1 MKKIAKN
8 RVIHKITIILALIVS
23 LNFIAPKYSFASV
36 EDIAGGLLKE
46 VVQLFAAIGDVVM
59 GGLNHFMLGTAGV
72 SSAMLDQNDINLSDP
87 NSWLV
92 SNLDDADAPTVDLDE
107 EEFTMD
113 EKTFLLD
120 ADEFKIPNMLYSP
133 ENIFANNIAVLDI
146 NFLNPNQ
153 YQSVVVE
160 GKNEQQA
167 EKMAQSA
174 AGGELQEVIA
184 SWYKAF
190 RNIAIVGL
198 LSVLVYLGIRILISS
213 TATDKAK
220 YKESLKDWAVALCLV
235 FVIHFIMSG
244 ILMATS
250 AFNNLFGA
258 SIDEG
263 IIVEGTKS
271 NGEELKF
278 RTNLIGLARFK
289 AQGDQ
294 WQDATVYT
302 IIYLALVIYTVIFTV
317 IYFKRFL
324 WMAFFTMIAPL
335 VALTYP
341 IDRAGDGHAQA
352 FNLWFK
358 EYTMNAILQP
368 VHLILYTV
376 FVSSAIDLATDN
388 PIYAIVAIAFLLP
401 AEKFVKKMF
410 GFDKAETAGGFGSF
424 AGGALTMKGLNM
436 LSHLGKGKS
445 GSSGK
450 SGGSDGGDNG
460 NARKI
465 NFAKNDNAGKLSEFS
480 SGTDNG
486 NRGGANNPR
495 IDDGNPN
502 ERDEVPE
509 NNESSEDNGRVPR
522 GIDSFPNNDSENPYL
537 ENEEDKGDFLAEDEH
552 IPTWAEMNDLKE
564 KRDLYSSIA
573 NNEDNSPISRAENQK
588 KLDEIN
594 ERIERGKELRRGRA
608 VETAKGLGRFA
619 LKGAKPLGKG
629 LKFAGKGLLRA
640 TGAIGG
646 ATVGLAAGLTT
657 GDMSNAISMATAG
670 AVAGNMIGKTA
681 GTIPG
686 RAINFGKNQANNIRN
701 IPGKLEDEWNDS
713 MHGPVVARQKRIQRQ
728 NAQAREA
735 LLKDK
740 DERKQAKE
748 LAGKIGYNGSI
759 DNILNAKA
767 DLREQGI
774 TDEDL
779 INDTISTEY
788 KQEKTLT
795 GDNHRN
801 YVNGAGFI
809 NKMGYNKSDINDV
822 KKMNSFEE
830 RVQAELPGDQ
840 EAQNKV
846 MYITTG
852 ILGADKLYKMRQQ
865 SGEAKIQ
872 PVLSKKL
879 EKPVEN
885 INVENIESKRK
896 NKRERTRQ
904 KQIAIQEKRKNKGKK

>member
-1 MKKIAKN
+1 MKKITKN

-107 EEFTMD
+107 EKFTMD

-244 ILMATS
+244 ILMATN

-401 AEKFVKKMF
+401 AEKFIKKMF

-445 GSSGK
+445 SSSGK

-465 NFAKNDNAGKLSEFS
+465 NFAKTDDAGKLSEFG
-480 SGTDNG
+480 SGKDNG

-495 IDDGNPN
+495 LDDGNPN

-657 GDMSNAISMATAG
+657 GDMSNAVSMAAAG

-701 IPGKLEDEWNDS
+701 IPNNLEDAWNDS
-713 MHGPVVARQKRIQRQ
+713 MYGPAVARQKRIQRQ
-728 NAQAREA
+728 NEQAREA
-735 LLKDK
+735 LLKNK
-740 DERKQAKE
+740 DERNKAKE
-748 LAGKIGYNGSI
+748 LAGKMGYNGSI

-767 DLREQGI
+767 DLYEQGI
-774 TDEDL
+774 TDDDL
-779 INDTISTEY
+779 INNTIQTEY
-788 KQEKTLT
+788 KQEKELN
-795 GDNHRN
+795 GNRHN
-801 YVNGAGFI
+801 QYVGAAGFI
-809 NKMGYNKSDINDV
+809 NKNNYSKADIDDV
-822 KKMNSFEE
+822 KKMGALEE
-830 RVQAELPGDQ
+830 RVQAKLPSDQ
-840 EAQNKV
+840 EAQNDV
-846 MYITTG
+846 MKITTG
-852 ILGADKLYKMRQQ
+852 ILGADDVYSMRQQ
-865 SGEAKIQ
+865 AGQTRIKS
-872 PVLSKKL
+872 VTSKKPA
-879 EKPVEN
+879 KPTQPTQPEQPA
-885 INVENIESKRK
+885 EPTQPTKP
-896 NKRERTRQ
+896 RT
-904 KQIAIQEKRKNKGKK
+904 QEANT

>member
-23 LNFIAPKYSFASV
+23 LNFIAPKYSFAGV

-72 SSAMLDQNDINLSDP
+72 SSAMLDQHDINLEEGSG
-87 NSWLV
+87 SWLV
-92 SNLDDADAPTVDLDE
+92 TGISSDAPTVDLNQE
-107 EEFTMD
+107 KYAMD

-146 NFLNPNQ
+146 NFLNPNE
-153 YQSVVVE
+153 YQSVVIE
-160 GKNEQQA
+160 GENMEQA
-167 EKMAQSA
+167 EKMSQSA
-174 AGGELQEVIA
+174 AGGELQKVIS

-263 IIVEGTKS
+263 IIVKTTASDGDSLTFK
-271 NGEELKF
+271 
-278 RTNLIGLARFK
+278 TNLIGLARFK

-401 AEKFVKKMF
+401 AEKFIKKMF

-450 SGGSDGGDNG
+450 SGGSGSVDSENGG
-460 NARKI
+460 KI
-465 NFAKNDNAGKLSEFS
+465 NFAKTADAGKLNGFASE
-480 SGTDNG
+480 GTNQ
-486 NRGGANNPR
+486 
-495 IDDGNPN
+495 DDGTNRN
-502 ERDEVPE
+502 TRLLD
-509 NNESSEDNGRVPR
+509 GQ
-522 GIDSFPNNDSENPYL
+522 
-537 ENEEDKGDFLAEDEH
+537 ENEQDNNVRVQQEQEPE
-552 IPTWAEMNDLKE
+552 PEQNNN
-564 KRDLYSSIA
+564 RQSIF
-573 NNEDNSPISRAENQK
+573 NEQPEDNSNITDGFISEGLEDGNVPSWKQMRDMRQTRDMFEEQANNDALSE
-588 KLDEIN
+588 DEREIARQRLESTN
-594 ERIERGKELRRGRA
+594 RDIKEGKARRKER
-608 VETAKGLGRFA
+608 LGRFGNFA
-619 LKGAKPLGKG
+619 LRGAKPLGKG

-657 GDMSNAISMATAG
+657 GDMSNAVSMAAAG

-681 GTIPG
+681 STIPS
-686 RAINFGKNQANNIRN
+686 RAMNFGKNQANSISK
-701 IPGKLEDEWNDS
+701 IPGNIADAWNEE
-713 MHGPVVARQKRIQRQ
+713 MKGPEVARQKQIARQ
-728 NAQAREA
+728 NNRARNN
-735 LLKDK
+735 LLRD
-740 DERKQAKE
+740 DNERKKAIE
-748 LAGKIGYNGSI
+748 LAGKMGYNGPSDGI
-759 DNILNAKA
+759 VNDILNAKA

-822 KKMNSFEE
+822 KKMNAFEE

-846 MYITTG
+846 MHITTG

-885 INVENIESKRK
+885 INVENIEPKRK

-904 KQIAIQEKRKNKGKK
+904 KQIAIQEKRKNRGKK